1 MSIFAPLLIYV
12 SAIGTLCGSII
23 LAGAMLL
30 AAPPSASVATD
41 GKAAAIPAKLV
52 RGGDRAA
59 VQPAKTKAEI
69 APVSLVTPAAAS
81 IAPPISAQQAQP
93 KGGKQKRAA
102 APAKKPIAI
111 RGRISSRAGRWVMP
125 PRPMSRR
132 QSSVAANNASSP
144 RNPYTT

>member
-12 SAIGTLCGSII
+12 SAMGTLCGSIV

-69 APVSLVTPAAAS
+69 APVSLVTPAAAT
-81 IAPPISAQQAQP
+81 IAPPASAQQ
-93 KGGKQKRAA
+93 KGVKQKHAA
-102 APAKKPIAI
+102 APAKKPIAHS
-111 RGRISSRAGRWVMP
+111 RPHQQPSRALGYAAAPDVPPSVFGRGQ
-125 PRPMSRR
+125 SRFI
-132 QSSVAANNASSP
+132 ASEP
-144 RNPYTT
+144 

>member
-12 SAIGTLCGSII
+12 SAIGTLCGSIV

-69 APVSLVTPAAAS
+69 APVSLVAPAGAS
-81 IAPPISAQQAQP
+81 IAPPTSTQQAQQ
-93 KGGKQKRAA
+93 KGVKQKHAA
-102 APAKKPIAI
+102 APAKKPIAHS
-111 RGRISSRAGRWVMP
+111 RPHQQPSRALGYAAAPDVPPSVFGRGQ
-125 PRPMSRR
+125 SRFI
-132 QSSVAANNASSP
+132 ASEP
-144 RNPYTT
+144 

>member
-12 SAIGTLCGSII
+12 SAIGTLCGSIV

-69 APVSLVTPAAAS
+69 APVSLVTPAAAT
-81 IAPPISAQQAQP
+81 IAPPASTPQ
-93 KGGKQKRAA
+93 KGVKQKHAA
-102 APAKKPIAI
+102 APAKKPIAHS
-111 RGRISSRAGRWVMP
+111 RPLQQPSRALGYAAAPDVPLSAFGR
-125 PRPMSRR
+125 S
-132 QSSVAANNASSP
+132 Q
-144 RNPYTT
+144 